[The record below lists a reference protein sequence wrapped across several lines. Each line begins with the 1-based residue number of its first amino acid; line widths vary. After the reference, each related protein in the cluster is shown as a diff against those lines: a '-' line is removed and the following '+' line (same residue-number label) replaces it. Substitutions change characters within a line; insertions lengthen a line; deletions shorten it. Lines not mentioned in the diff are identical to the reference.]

1 MSDTMTHTAP
11 SAWVGCWGCYNGGSL
26 IGKWLEGELIG
37 DPVAAGLATLETVG
51 DYTAPRC
58 VRCFGDEFGVF
69 DHQNMLN
76 LVSDECS
83 LAEAAAAAETVEAI
97 EAAGIDLEAAAAYI
111 EDRGEWDASDFED
124 SYQGEFN
131 TLEDFAQDLAYGCG
145 LIDRNA
151 AWPHNCINWEHAALE
166 LSYDYALLGDRFIF
180 RQV

>member
-1 MSDTMTHTAP
+1 METLRDTAP
-11 SAWVGCWGCYNGGSL
+11 RAWVGCWGCYNNGRL

-58 VRCFGDEFGVF
+58 VRCFADEFGVF
-69 DHQNMLN
+69 DHEGMLG
-76 LVSDECS
+76 LVRGECS

-97 EAAGIDLEAAAAYI
+97 EAAGHDLEAAAAYI
-111 EDRGEWDASDFED
+111 EDRGEWDESNFED

-131 TLEDFAQDLAYGCG
+131 TMEDYAQDLAYSCG
-145 LIDRNA
+145 LVDDNA
-151 AWPHNCINWEHAALE
+151 AWPHNCIDWEHAAHE

-180 RQV
+180 RQI

>member
-69 DHQNMLN
+69 DHQNMLG
-76 LVSDECS
+76 LLKGECS
-83 LAEAAAAAETVEAI
+83 LSEAAAAAETVESI

-111 EDRGEWDASDFED
+111 ADRGEWDASDFED
-124 SYQGEFN
+124 SYQGEFD